1 MECSSNDPPVVT
13 PLQRC
18 EGGEDEEG
26 REATPRVSPSFCCG
40 GLAPPAACGEANTS
54 PCSRSAPSPLPVR
67 RPAASTGPSLSHQV
81 KNDPSAALLSS
92 LYLVVWTEGGSY
104 WFCSLGGDQLVL
116 ASHPGPF
123 VQTQSVS
130 LLPPLTCPTHLSTGP
145 RDAIRTPEASR
156 PSDPGEEVLSLMD
169 FDSFAARCLL
179 TISRCSDVWG
189 TKDVR

>member
-1 MECSSNDPPVVT
+1 MRRAGRRLPGSLRAFVVEASLRPLHAERPT
-13 PLQRC
+13 PL
-18 EGGEDEEG
+18 
-26 REATPRVSPSFCCG
+26 P
-40 GLAPPAACGEANTS
+40 APG
-54 PCSRSAPSPLPVR
+54 PLPVR
-67 RPAASTGPSLSHQV
+67 SQSATLLLPLVPVSPTRL